1 MHKKSKETNV
11 NLYYMNSTKTNQKK
25 DEKKVIKER
34 ENRIKQK
41 NKEKQKDDFETDTD
55 IVIGMTN
62 KNNKRKTEENKKI
75 IAQKQKK
82 INKKKKKIKRIIK
95 WTTLILIIVGGI
107 IFALTSPIFNIK
119 EIEVVG
125 NNQISTQTILSLS
138 QLNTEQNIFKF
149 QKKQIERNI
158 KENAYIE
165 NVEVERKIPNK
176 VKIQVDE
183 RTKKFE
189 IELLNSYAYINSQGY
204 ILEISNEKQEMP
216 ILQGIKTK
224 EEDITVGN
232 RLGVEDLNKLEIAI
246 KIIDACN
253 NNNLE
258 GKVTSIDI
266 SDKNDYS
273 IYIIEELKKVH
284 LGDGS
289 NLSNKMLYVQKII
302 EKEKGKEGEIFV
314 NGDLNNKFNPYFREK
329 V

>member
-62 KNNKRKTEENKKI
+62 KNNKRKAEENKKI

-158 KENAYIE
+158 KEHAYIE
-165 NVEVERKIPNK
+165 NVKVERKIPNK

-189 IELLNSYAYINSQGY
+189 IELLNRYAYINSQGY